1 MNIST
6 DRKKIDKVHY
16 PFTTKVTNNLGIKG
30 TYFKIISTYNKLTG
44 NMYYPRKNW
53 KHVFQNHDWD
63 RSTYSSHS

>member
-44 NMYYPRKNW
+44 NMYYPRKN
-53 KHVFQNHDWD
+53 
-63 RSTYSSHS
+63 